1 MSDKGYRFDRSTGR
15 VDRCT
20 PLGSKPAKKQVLPG
34 RISLLSPHGCA
45 SPSSHF
51 RKEGIRG
58 AAMNDK
64 KVTGIDVSKS
74 TLDVALLPEG
84 EVLQVGNEAE
94 GIAELVKRLKA
105 AGLDL
110 VVMEAT
116 GGYETAVASALVAA
130 GLRVAVVNPRQ
141 VRDFAKATGRLAKT
155 DRIDA
160 QVIAAFGVAVE
171 PHILQLPDK
180 QAQELDGLLVRRA
193 QLVAMRVQ
201 ERNRLGLSEGAAR
214 KQIKLHIAWLDK
226 AIEKL
231 DIDITAGLRSSPAWR
246 AKDELYQS
254 VKGVGPVTSS
264 TMIIALPE
272 LGRIDR
278 RAISALVGVAPFN
291 RDSGTMRGRRCIY
304 GGRGRIRQVLYMAA
318 TSAIKHN
325 PVIKTFYER
334 LTSRGKPHKVAM
346 VACMRKMLTILNAM
360 ARDGT
365 PWTPE
370 KAV

>member
-1 MSDKGYRFDRSTGR
+1 
-15 VDRCT
+15 
-20 PLGSKPAKKQVLPG
+20 
-34 RISLLSPHGCA
+34 
-45 SPSSHF
+45 
-51 RKEGIRG
+51 
-58 AAMNDK
+58 MNDK
-64 KVTGIDVSKS
+64 KVAGIDVSKS
-74 TLDVALLPEG
+74 TLDVALLPRG
-84 EVLQVGNEAE
+84 KTLQLGNDAA
-94 GIAELVKRLKA
+94 GIPELVKQLKA

-160 QVIAAFGVAVE
+160 EVIAAFGVAVE
-171 PHILQLPDK
+171 PNIVQLPDER
-180 QAQELDGLLVRRA
+180 AQELEALLVRRA

-201 ERNRLGLSEGAAR
+201 EMNRLELSQGATG

-226 AIEKL
+226 AIDKL
-231 DIDITAGLRSSPAWR
+231 DIDLTAGLRSSPAWR
-246 AKDELYQS
+246 AKDELYRTF
-254 VKGVGPVTSS
+254 KGVGPVTSS
-264 TMIIALPE
+264 TIVIALPE

-278 RAISALVGVAPFN
+278 RAIAALVGLAPFN
-291 RDSGTMRGRRCIY
+291 CDSGTMRGRRRIY
-304 GGRGRIRQVLYMAA
+304 GGRGRIRTLLYMAA
-318 TSAIKHN
+318 TSAIRSN
-325 PVIKTFYER
+325 PVIKGFYER
-334 LTSRGKPHKVAM
+334 LKSRGKPHKIAM